1 MGGGEKRRDTS
12 QIRLVMN
19 RLFRV
24 LVPLYFKSGMS
35 LDAPALLNNE
45 GPGPRVPQAL
55 VSAGLRAGSEGAAAR
70 C

>member
-1 MGGGEKRRDTS
+1 
-12 QIRLVMN
+12 MN

-24 LVPLYFKSGMS
+24 LVPQYFKSGMS

-55 VSAGLRAGSEGAAAR
+55 VSAGLRAGYGGSRGALLNVEGTDKGSAPL
-70 C
+70 